1 MRGSPLDRL
10 ELKLPP
16 VLLVAVV
23 AAAMWWLAAVTVS
36 FEAMPLVRGAIALLL
51 AIKGGWIAAAGVIAF
66 RKADTTVNPMTP
78 EESSRVVQHG
88 IYRHTRNPMYLG
100 FLFVL
105 VAWAV
110 WLAAPWAL
118 LGPVLYVAWMT
129 RFQIL
134 PEERA
139 LAERFGDEYRAYCR
153 RTRRWV

>member
-1 MRGSPLDRL
+1 MERL

-16 VLLVAVV
+16 VLLVVLV
-23 AAAMWWLAAVTVS
+23 AAGMWWLSRVTITVD
-36 FEAMPLVRGAIALLL
+36 AGPLLRGALALLL
-51 AIKGGWIAAAGVIAF
+51 AGKGLGIVAAAVIAF
-66 RKADTTVNPMTP
+66 RKADTTVNPMMP
-78 EESSRVVQHG
+78 EASSQVVQHG

-105 VAWAV
+105 FAWAV

-129 RFQIL
+129 RFQIV

-139 LAERFGDEYRAYCR
+139 LAERFGDNYRDYCR
-153 RTRRWV
+153 GTRRWV

>member
-1 MRGSPLDRL
+1 MRVSPLDRL

-16 VLLVAVV
+16 VLLVALV
-23 AAAMWWLAAVTVS
+23 AAGMWWLAAVTVS

-51 AIKGGWIAAAGVIAF
+51 AIKGGSIAAAGVIAF

-118 LGPVLYVAWMT
+118 LGPVLYAAWTT